1 MGFGGTAKKLQ
12 RMIDMAEQTYNRI
25 NEVREQL
32 NALRTTVEET
42 GDRVEALEAE
52 QREQRALL
60 EALADERGLDVNE
73 VLADPPQAEPNGT
86 GESNE
91 AGETNGPDGTDENGA
106 SDERPAATDNN
117 S

>member
-1 MGFGGTAKKLQ
+1 MGLGGTAKKLQ

-32 NALRTTVEET
+32 NGLRTTVEET
-42 GDRVEALEAE
+42 GDRVESLEAE

-60 EALADERGLDVNE
+60 EALADEQGVDIDDA
-73 VLADPPQAEPNGT
+73 LANVGQADSDGT
-86 GESNE
+86 SGGASD
-91 AGETNGPDGTDENGA
+91 GDGTDGDGVDGGDA
-106 SDERPAATDNN
+106 SADVDDN